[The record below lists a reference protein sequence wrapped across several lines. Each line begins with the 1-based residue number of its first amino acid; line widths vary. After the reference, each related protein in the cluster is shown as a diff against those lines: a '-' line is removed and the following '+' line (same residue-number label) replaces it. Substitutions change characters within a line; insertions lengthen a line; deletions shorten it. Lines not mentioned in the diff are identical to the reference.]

1 MPREQ
6 VNGRAPPPP
15 RLSGAFDST
24 GSFPSERSP
33 LLRAL
38 REGSSSFE
46 GSYMSMPPPT
56 SMESRLSEAG
66 QFQPIIYA
74 EKALASLLT
83 GVLLYA
89 ICCIVGL
96 ALVSLNF
103 EGILGE
109 RVNWWLI
116 FLPFWLANACILV
129 AHVQSIRHAKRLRQ
143 WAEVDSMSNE
153 PLLPLLR
160 RIVLI
165 YAISLPLT
173 VLLLWSELAFCAR
186 LENAGTSLYIC
197 YAPIMVIQVAF
208 VIRYLLCRSDSTMP
222 GVCWILCF
230 VFTLLLAYQTDTQ
243 RKFHASEVRYPLS
256 WWIVLAPLFVFQALM
271 ACGLV
276 LVLYYEFAGIYRLT
290 RWQLGASALYLLA
303 LVSGVTGELMLL
315 KHIDYHWGTFTFPSA
330 LMFFGLVCAS
340 VGMYIVGRHHVEELM
355 ATRGG
360 AVPVPLTRTTDGWIT
375 SHAIVEQWV
384 LFGDVYLTPEGLSAR
399 NQNAITGR
407 RDSSVESSEAAGGR
421 LMRRLKQLFGRGK
434 AKETLTASDP
444 ERRIQNILRRKTS
457 GSYSDITAEVI
468 HTPKQN

>member
-1 MPREQ
+1 MRNQ
-6 VNGRAPPPP
+6 LNDRD
-15 RLSGAFDST
+15 DSN
-24 GSFPSERSP
+24 GSFVASERSP

-38 REGSSSFE
+38 REDSSSFE
-46 GSYMSMPPPT
+46 GNYMSMPPPS
-56 SMESRLSEAG
+56 SMESRLSEVG
-66 QFQPIIYA
+66 QFQPIVYA
-74 EKALASLLT
+74 EKALAALLT

-89 ICCIVGL
+89 ICCILGL
-96 ALVSLNF
+96 GLVSLNF
-103 EGILGE
+103 EGILGD

-116 FLPFWLANACILV
+116 FLPFWLANVCIFV
-129 AHVQSIRHAKRLRQ
+129 GHIQSIRHAKKLRQ

-165 YAISLPLT
+165 YAISFPFS

-208 VIRYLLCRSDSTMP
+208 VIRYLLCRSDSTLP
-222 GVCWILCF
+222 GICWILCF

-243 RKFHASEVRYPLS
+243 RKFHASEVHYPLS
-256 WWIVLAPLFVFQALM
+256 WWTVLAPLFTFQALM
-271 ACGLV
+271 VCSLL
-276 LVLYYEFAGIYRLT
+276 LVLYNEFAGIYRLT
-290 RWQLGASALYLLA
+290 RWQLGASVLYSLA
-303 LVSGVTGELMLL
+303 LVTSITGELMLL
-315 KHIDYHWGTFTFPSA
+315 EHIDYHWGTFTFPSG

-375 SHAIVEQWV
+375 NHAVVEQWV
-384 LFGDVYLTPEGLSAR
+384 LFGDIYLTPEGLNVR
-399 NQNAITGR
+399 NQKAISGR
-407 RDSSVESSEAAGGR
+407 RDSSVESEATGGR
-421 LMRRLKQLFGRGK
+421 LVRRLKQLFGKGQP
-434 AKETLTASDP
+434 KETLTASDP

-457 GSYSDITAEVI
+457 GSYSDITVEVI
-468 HTPKQN
+468 HTPKR